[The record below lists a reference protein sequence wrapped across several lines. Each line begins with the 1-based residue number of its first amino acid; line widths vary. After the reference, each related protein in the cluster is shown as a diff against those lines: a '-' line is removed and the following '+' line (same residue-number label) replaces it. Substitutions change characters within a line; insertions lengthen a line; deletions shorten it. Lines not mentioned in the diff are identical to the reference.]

1 MAEIKGADLLAK
13 SLKEQGVEYMF
24 GVVGFPVGP
33 LAEAAQK
40 VGLPYIG
47 MRNEQTASYAAG
59 AVGYLTG
66 RPGACNVV
74 TGPGVI
80 HGLAGLANAQS
91 NCWPMLLIG
100 GASETYRNG
109 MGAFQEE
116 RQVVI
121 ATPVSKWAHAIEHV
135 NRIPF
140 YVEMAVR
147 QSIYGRPGATYLD
160 IADDIITGSCDVDK
174 VVEAAKCPDPPRI
187 QTMPEYIDQ
196 ALNVL
201 QSAERPLVIIG
212 KGMAYSRAEDE
223 VRAFIEKTQ
232 LPFLASPM
240 GKGVMPDDHPLSV
253 GASRSLALQQADV
266 VFLMGARFNW
276 IMHFGLPPRYNK
288 DVRVIQL
295 DIEPEA
301 MHQNKPAEVALVD
314 DGKAIVGQL
323 NQALANRQ
331 WFYPKETPW
340 RAAIAKKSAENA
352 AMIAPQIA
360 DETAPGGYYRLLRDV
375 AAWAPKNAII
385 CSEGASTMDIGR
397 TQLPNFNPRS
407 RLDAGT
413 YGTMGVGLGI
423 VIAAC
428 VVPPRQADHPR
439 VRRLGDRFLRH
450 GNGDA
455 VPLRHARED
464 RGVQQRWHWARHG
477 GNPQQPD
484 AQHAAEL
491 ADLGRPLRPDDGGV
505 WRQGLLCRGSEAPAW
520 RARRGDELQG
530 AGAGQREAQPG
541 LATEGAGIPLAQLKI
556 ASTTETTGRRSRLA
570 PPSA

>member
-40 VGLPYIG
+40 AGLPYIG

-66 RPGACNVV
+66 RPGSCITV

-80 HGLAGLANAQS
+80 HGLAGLTNAQQ

-116 RQVVI
+116 RQVLA
-121 ATPVSKWAHAIEHV
+121 ATPLCKWAHGIEHV
-135 NRIPF
+135 HRIPF

-147 QSIYGRPGATYLD
+147 QSIYGRPGAAYLD
-160 IADDIITGSCDVDK
+160 IADDIITGSCETDK
-174 VVEAAKCPDPPRI
+174 AIQAAKCPDPPRI
-187 QTMPEYIDQ
+187 QTMPEYVEQ
-196 ALNVL
+196 ALDVL
-201 QSAERPLVIIG
+201 QSAQRPLVIIG
-212 KGMAYSRAEDE
+212 KGMAFSRAENE
-223 VRAFIEKTQ
+223 VRAFIERTGV
-232 LPFLASPM
+232 PFLASPM

-253 GASRSLALQQADV
+253 GAARSLALSQADV

-295 DIEPEA
+295 DIEAEA
-301 MHQNKPAEVALVD
+301 MHQNKPAEVALVG
-314 DGKAIVGQL
+314 DGKAVVGQL
-323 NQALANRQ
+323 NQALMNRQ

-340 RAAIAKKSAENA
+340 HAAIAKKSSENA
-352 AMIAPQIA
+352 AAIAPQIA
-360 DETAPGGYYRLLRDV
+360 DDSAPGGYYRLLRDV
-375 AAWAPKNAII
+375 AAWVPKNAII

-407 RLDAGT
+407 RLDAGS
-413 YGTMGVGLGI
+413 YGTMGVGLGF

-428 VVPPRQADHPR
+428 VVHPDKPIVHVSGDSAIGFSGMEMETMCR
-439 VRRLGDRFLRH
+439 YGLPAKIVVFNNGGIGPGMEEIPDNPMLNMRPNSLIWGARYDLMMEAFGGKGFYVEDPKDLRGALDEAMNFKGPALVNVKLSLGSQRKAQEF
-450 GNGDA
+450 
-455 VPLRHARED
+455 
-464 RGVQQRWHWARHG
+464 RWH
-477 GNPQQPD
+477 
-484 AQHAAEL
+484 
-491 ADLGRPLRPDDGGV
+491 
-505 WRQGLLCRGSEAPAW
+505 S
-520 RARRGDELQG
+520 
-530 AGAGQREAQPG
+530 
-541 LATEGAGIPLAQLKI
+541 
-556 ASTTETTGRRSRLA
+556 
-570 PPSA
+570 

>member
-40 VGLPYIG
+40 AGLPYIG

-66 RPGACNVV
+66 RPGSCITV

-80 HGLAGLANAQS
+80 HGLAGLANAQQ

-116 RQVVI
+116 RQVLA
-121 ATPVSKWAHAIEHV
+121 ATPLCKWAHGIEHV
-135 NRIPF
+135 HRIPF

-147 QSIYGRPGATYLD
+147 QSIYGRPGAAYLD
-160 IADDIITGSCDVDK
+160 IADDIITGSCETDK
-174 VVEAAKCPDPPRI
+174 AIQAAKCPDPPRI
-187 QTMPEYIDQ
+187 QTMPEYVEQ
-196 ALNVL
+196 ALDVL
-201 QSAERPLVIIG
+201 QSAQRPLVIIG
-212 KGMAYSRAEDE
+212 KGMAFSRAENE
-223 VRAFIEKTQ
+223 VRAFIERTGV
-232 LPFLASPM
+232 PFLASPM

-253 GASRSLALQQADV
+253 GAARSLALQQADV

-295 DIEPEA
+295 DIEAEA
-301 MHQNKPAEVALVD
+301 MHQNKPAEVALVG
-314 DGKAIVGQL
+314 DGKAVVGQL
-323 NQALANRQ
+323 NQALMNRQ

-340 RAAIAKKSAENA
+340 HAAIAKKSSENA
-352 AMIAPQIA
+352 AAIAPQIA
-360 DETAPGGYYRLLRDV
+360 DDSAPGGYYRLLRDV
-375 AAWAPKNAII
+375 AAWVPKNAII

-407 RLDAGT
+407 RLDAGS
-413 YGTMGVGLGI
+413 YGTMGVGLGF

-428 VVPPRQADHPR
+428 VVHPDKPIVHVSGDSAIGFSGMEMETICR
-439 VRRLGDRFLRH
+439 YGLPAKIVVFNNGGIGPGMEEIPDNPMLNMRPNSLIWGARYDLMMEAFGGKGFYVEDPKDLRGALDEAMNFHGPALVNVKLSLGSQRKAQEF
-450 GNGDA
+450 
-455 VPLRHARED
+455 
-464 RGVQQRWHWARHG
+464 RWH
-477 GNPQQPD
+477 
-484 AQHAAEL
+484 
-491 ADLGRPLRPDDGGV
+491 
-505 WRQGLLCRGSEAPAW
+505 S
-520 RARRGDELQG
+520 
-530 AGAGQREAQPG
+530 
-541 LATEGAGIPLAQLKI
+541 
-556 ASTTETTGRRSRLA
+556 
-570 PPSA
+570 